1 MKQLTNYRKH
11 GNDFLLI
18 KRSGNVGLFQEKKYN
33 SYEVITIQSHNG
45 REIMGNLIPPA
56 EFAPSDESWGS
67 KGWTYTIEADALKK
81 FDELCEIALT
91 TPPKTIIVPAT

>member
-1 MKQLTNYRKH
+1 MKELTNYRKH
-11 GNDFLLI
+11 VNDFLLI

-33 SYEVITIQSHNG
+33 SYEVIIIQSHNG
-45 REIMGNLIPPA
+45 REIMGNVIPPA

-91 TPPKTIIVPAT
+91 PKQAKPTIPET

>member
-18 KRSGNVGLFQEKKYN
+18 KRSGNVGLFQEKEYN

-45 REIMGNLIPPA
+45 REIMGNVISPQEYPPA
-56 EFAPSDESWGS
+56 SEQWGS

>member
-1 MKQLTNYRKH
+1 MKQLTQYRKH
-11 GNDFLLI
+11 GKDFLLI
-18 KRSGNVGLFQEKKYN
+18 KRSGNIGLFKENKYN
-33 SYEVITIQSHNG
+33 SYEVIIIQSHNG
-45 REIMGNLIPPA
+45 REIMGNVIPPA

-91 TPPKTIIVPAT
+91 TPAKKITIPAT

>member
-1 MKQLTNYRKH
+1 MKQLNNYRKH

-33 SYEVITIQSHNG
+33 SYEVIIIQSHNG
-45 REIMGNLIPPA
+45 REIMGNVIPPA

-91 TPPKTIIVPAT
+91 TPPKTITVPAT

>member
-18 KRSGNVGLFQEKKYN
+18 KRSGSVGLFQEKKYN
-33 SYEVITIQSHNG
+33 SYEVIIIQSHNG
-45 REIMGNLIPPA
+45 REIMGNVIPPA

-91 TPPKTIIVPAT
+91 TPPKTITVPVT

>member
-1 MKQLTNYRKH
+1 MKQLTQYRKH

-18 KRSGNVGLFQEKKYN
+18 KRSGNIGLFKENKYN
-33 SYEVITIQSHNG
+33 SYEVIIIQSHNG
-45 REIMGNLIPPA
+45 REIMGNVIPPA

-81 FDELCEIALT
+81 FNELNENTLKD
-91 TPPKTIIVPAT
+91 PVEKLIIPAT

>member
-33 SYEVITIQSHNG
+33 SYEVIIIQSHNG
-45 REIMGNLIPPA
+45 REIMGNVIPPA

-81 FDELCEIALT
+81 FDELCEIVLT

>member
-1 MKQLTNYRKH
+1 MKQLTQYRKH

-18 KRSGNVGLFQEKKYN
+18 KRSGNVGLFKENKYN
-33 SYEVITIQSHNG
+33 SYEVIIIQSHNG
-45 REIMGNLIPPA
+45 REIMGNVIPPA

-81 FDELCEIALT
+81 FNELNENTLKD
-91 TPPKTIIVPAT
+91 PVEKLIIPAT

>member
-1 MKQLTNYRKH
+1 M
-11 GNDFLLI
+11 
-18 KRSGNVGLFQEKKYN
+18 GNV
-33 SYEVITIQSHNG
+33 
-45 REIMGNLIPPA
+45 IPPA

-91 TPPKTIIVPAT
+91 TPPKTITVPAT

>member
-1 MKQLTNYRKH
+1 MKQLNNYRKH

-33 SYEVITIQSHNG
+33 SYEVIIIQSHNG
-45 REIMGNLIPPA
+45 REIMGNVIPPA

-91 TPPKTIIVPAT
+91 TPQKTITVPAT

>member
-1 MKQLTNYRKH
+1 MKQLTLDRKH

-18 KRSGNVGLFQEKKYN
+18 KRSGNIGLFKENKYN
-33 SYEVITIQSHNG
+33 SYEVIIIQSHNG
-45 REIMGNLIPPA
+45 REIMGNVIPPA

-81 FDELCEIALT
+81 FNELNENTLKD
-91 TPPKTIIVPAT
+91 PVEKLIIPAT

>member
-1 MKQLTNYRKH
+1 MKELTNYRKH

-33 SYEVITIQSHNG
+33 SYELIIIQSHNG
-45 REIMGNLIPPA
+45 REIMGNVIPPA

-91 TPPKTIIVPAT
+91 TPPKTITVPAT

>member
-1 MKQLTNYRKH
+1 MKELTNYRKH

-33 SYEVITIQSHNG
+33 SYEVIIIQSHNG
-45 REIMGNLIPPA
+45 REIMGNVIPPQ
-56 EFAPSDESWGS
+56 EYAPSNEQWGS

-81 FDELCEIALT
+81 FDELYQIYLT
-91 TPPKTIIVPAT
+91 PKQIKPIISET

>member
-33 SYEVITIQSHNG
+33 SYELIIIQSHNG
-45 REIMGNLIPPA
+45 REIMGNVIPPA

-67 KGWTYTIEADALKK
+67 KGWTYTIESDALKK

-91 TPPKTIIVPAT
+91 TPPKTITVPAT

>member
-1 MKQLTNYRKH
+1 MKQLTQYRKH

-18 KRSGNVGLFQEKKYN
+18 KRSGSVGLFQEKKYN

-45 REIMGNLIPPA
+45 REIMGNVIPPQ
-56 EFAPSDESWGS
+56 EYAPASEQWGS

-91 TPPKTIIVPAT
+91 TPAKTITVPAT

>member
-1 MKQLTNYRKH
+1 MKQLTQYRKH

-18 KRSGNVGLFQEKKYN
+18 KRSGNVGLFKENKYN
-33 SYEVITIQSHNG
+33 SYEVIIIQSHNG
-45 REIMGNLIPPA
+45 REIMGNVIPPA

-81 FDELCEIALT
+81 FDELCKINLT
-91 TPPKTIIVPAT
+91 APAKKITIPAT